1 MISAEYADMNRGQLL
16 AKIHELEEV
25 SYVIVFT
32 NIDWTSYTV
41 LSLFFLFQILQ
52 TLSTILMSNVRPGVQ

>member
-25 SYVIVFT
+25 SDLQYFM
-32 NIDWTSYTV
+32 
-41 LSLFFLFQILQ
+41 LFFF
-52 TLSTILMSNVRPGVQ
+52 SAV

>member
-1 MISAEYADMNRGQLL
+1 MQNLTEYSIWSQILICKLLVLVISAEYADMNRGQLL

-32 NIDWTSYTV
+32 NIDWTSYT
-41 LSLFFLFQILQ
+41 LI
-52 TLSTILMSNVRPGVQ
+52 

>member
-1 MISAEYADMNRGQLL
+1 MLICKLLVLVISAEYADMNRGQLL

-32 NIDWTSYTV
+32 NMDWTRYT
-41 LSLFFLFQILQ
+41 LI
-52 TLSTILMSNVRPGVQ
+52 